1 MMIDRSGSIFNI
13 EININELNEYAQQ
26 TNIMLSGAYYK
37 VY

>member
-26 TNIMLSGAYYK
+26 TNIMLSGACYK